1 MNPEKIGRYTIK
13 SELGRGGMATVY
25 YANDPRFKRDVAIK
39 VLPAQ
44 FMHDVTFRA
53 RFEREAQTIAALEH
67 PAIVP
72 VYDFGEEDEQPY
84 LVMRYMP
91 GGSLAD
97 RMKEG
102 PMPVAETIRIIARL
116 ASALDEVHSKG
127 IIHRDLKPANVLF
140 DQYDNAFLSDFG
152 IARLTQATTTL
163 TGDAII
169 GTPAY
174 MSPEQARGDADI
186 DGRSDIYA
194 LGAILF
200 QMLTGKQPYEATTP
214 MGIAMK
220 HLTEPVPSIL
230 EVNASL
236 PPDSELIIK
245 KAMAKDKRAR
255 YQNGSAMSSD
265 LETLASG
272 RPRQPAGATL
282 YAPLPTDLDIPGT
295 SVPLTDIPSTS
306 PPASVAPPAQPW
318 HPALQ
323 PQPRQYPPQTAAQG
337 PAAAPGVS
345 RPVRGPISHPVIKK
359 KIAVPVWVWA
369 VGGLVI
375 VGGLCLMLVLF
386 GAGGTFL
393 SSLKAST
400 KTPSPLAEVPT
411 HTPQEPTEVSTAFVN
426 TTPTTK
432 TKRVVTSF
440 QDDFSN
446 PNSGW
451 STSQEAGTM
460 VSYENGGFRI
470 FVDRP
475 NWWLT
480 VTPDVMFNSDVTIE
494 VDATKVGGPDENY
507 FGIICRY
514 QDDNN
519 FYMMA
524 IVSLGYYGFVK
535 YKNGEASFMGKD
547 STLYYSNTI
556 HQGKTSNHLRADC
569 IGDTLTMYANGIIL
583 GAVQDSDFT
592 YGDVGLTA
600 IALKLAGT
608 NIIFDNFTAKQP

>member
-1 MNPEKIGRYTIK
+1 MIPEKIGRYTIK

-25 YANDPRFKRDVAIK
+25 HANDPRFKRDVAIK

-44 FMHDVTFRA
+44 FMHDATFRA

-97 RMKEG
+97 RMKKG
-102 PMPVAETIRIIARL
+102 PMPVAETTRIITRL

-220 HLTEPVPSIL
+220 HLTEPVPNIL

-236 PPDSELIIK
+236 PPDSEMIIK
-245 KAMAKDKRAR
+245 KAMAKDRVAR
-255 YQNGSAMSSD
+255 YQNGIAMSSD

-272 RPRQPAGATL
+272 RPRQPAAATL
-282 YAPLPTDLDIPGT
+282 HASTPTEMNISGT
-295 SVPLTDIPSTS
+295 SVPLTGIPSTS
-306 PPASVAPPAQPW
+306 PPASVAAPAQSW

-323 PQPRQYPPQTAAQG
+323 PQPRQYPPQSAAQG
-337 PAAAPGVS
+337 PVAVPGVS
-345 RPVRGPISHPVIKK
+345 RPVSGPISHPVIKK
-359 KIAVPVWVWA
+359 KTAVPVWVWA

-375 VGGLCLMLVLF
+375 VGGLCLMIVLF
-386 GAGGTFL
+386 GAGGTLL
-393 SSLKAST
+393 SGLKAST
-400 KTPSPLAEVPT
+400 KTPSLLAEVPT
-411 HTPQEPTEVSTAFVN
+411 NTPQEPTEVPTPFAN

-451 STSQEAGTM
+451 STSQDAGTL
-460 VSYENGGFRI
+460 VGYENGGFRI
-470 FVDRP
+470 LVDRP

-480 VTPDVMFNSDVTIE
+480 VTPDVMFKGDVTIE

-535 YKNGEASFMGKD
+535 YSNGEASFLGKD
-547 STLYYSNTI
+547 STLYYSNAI